1 MAKVLHLPNPATFG
15 EAHSK
20 RVLALPGRGNFRT
33 GFSLRV
39 PPGNHSEF
47 SKPGLSADR
56 ITLFVSFPYFGQAG
70 SSIPLGPES
79 ESVKLLDFKRLEV
92 DVPDRRAVVN
102 PEDEAIADIL
112 VHQARYMIFDNRK
125 LCCFPYCL
133 YLSIVAK

>member
-56 ITLFVSFPYFGQAG
+56 ITLFVSFPYFGQAS
-70 SSIPLGPES
+70 SSIPLGPGS
-79 ESVKLLDFKRLEV
+79 ESLKLLDFKRLGAG
-92 DVPDRRAVVN
+92 VPHHSAVMSR
-102 PEDEAIADIL
+102 EDPAANGEIL
-112 VHQARYMIFDNRK
+112 VHQARYMIFDNCK
-125 LCCFPYCL
+125 P
-133 YLSIVAK
+133 